1 MTKTRIITQSAM
13 LLAMALAIQSLRIII
28 PLPPIAT
35 MLIIGTGVNLVLLV
49 LAYRVS
55 MTSAVLIGTIL
66 PIVAFMQGQLP
77 QIIFCPAVAIAN
89 IILVC
94 LAKRWRGRPA
104 VWLAPAAKAGVLLGL
119 SNLIAEGIGLPPA
132 VRHTILMM
140 MGAGQLITATIALI
154 LEKKLEKYIF
164 CRKNC

>member
-1 MTKTRIITQSAM
+1 MTKTHIITQSAM
-13 LLAMALAIQSLRIII
+13 LLAIALVIQSLRIIV

-55 MTSAVLIGTIL
+55 MTSAVVIGTIL

-77 QIIFCPAVAIAN
+77 QLIFCPAVAIAN
-89 IILVC
+89 IIFVC
-94 LAKRWRGRPA
+94 LAKRWRERPA

-132 VRHTILMM
+132 VRHTILLM
-140 MGAGQLITATIALI
+140 MGVGQMITAMIALI
-154 LEKKLEKYIF
+154 IEKKLEKNIF
-164 CRKNC
+164 YRKSC